1 MYLYSN
7 RCVREKKSTKIIET
21 KTIKTTV
28 KVKFNYDKKLFDIFV
43 SIIK

>member
-1 MYLYSN
+1 MKYNKVKLSKY
-7 RCVREKKSTKIIET
+7 EKKIIEK

>member
-1 MYLYSN
+1 MKYN
-7 RCVREKKSTKIIET
+7 KVIVEVKKIIEK